1 MNTKHMH
8 WIEIDRLALS
18 HNLQQ
23 FRRLI
28 GSKRKLL
35 ATVKAN
41 AYGHGILEVGNIAQR
56 QGADWLGVHSVKEGI
71 LLRENKVNCPI
82 LVLGYVPFDELELS
96 VEHNLRMTVYNPETV
111 ERLGSLSARSGEKI
125 PLHLKVETG
134 THRQGIRE
142 EILLSFIEKIQSYPG
157 LILEGLSSHFANIE
171 DTTDHSYALF
181 QLDNFKRIC
190 HKLESRGISIP
201 VKHIACTAAA
211 ILFPD
216 TYFDMVRI
224 GIGMYG
230 LWPSKETYLSCILQN
245 REPIQLK
252 PALTWKTRVAQIKK
266 VPKGA
271 YVGYGCTFR
280 ATRETLL
287 AVLPIGYYDGY
298 SRAFS
303 NVSYVLLKGQ
313 RAQVRGRVA
322 MDFITID
329 VTDIPGVE
337 LEEEVVLLGEDK
349 GDKITAEDL
358 ARLAGTINYEIV
370 TRINPQIPR
379 IIVPSG

>member
-1 MNTKHMH
+1 MQ

-28 GSKRKLL
+28 GRERKLL

-41 AYGHGILEVGNIAQR
+41 AYGHGILEVEKIVCR
-56 QGADWLGVHSVKEGI
+56 EGADWLGVHSVEEGVF
-71 LLRENKVNCPI
+71 LREKKVDCPI
-82 LVLGYVPFDELELS
+82 LVLGYVSFDDLERS
-96 VEHNLRMTVYNPETV
+96 VDNDLRMTVYNAETI
-111 ERLGSLSARSGEKI
+111 ELLGSLAARAGKKAR
-125 PLHLKVETG
+125 LHVKVETG
-134 THRQGIRE
+134 THRQGVRE
-142 EILLSFIEKIQSYPG
+142 EELFSIVDKIRDHPG

-171 DTTDHSYALF
+171 DTTDHTYAKS
-181 QLDNFKRIC
+181 QMESFKRIC
-190 HKLESRGISIP
+190 GKLEKKGIVVP

-211 ILFPD
+211 ILFPE

-230 LWPSKETYLSCILQN
+230 LWPSKETYLSCLLQD

-252 PALTWKTRVAQIKK
+252 PVLTWKTRVAQVKK

-280 ATRETLL
+280 TTRETEL

-303 NVSYVLLKGQ
+303 NVSYVLIRGQ
-313 RAQVRGRVA
+313 RAPVRGRVA
-322 MDFITID
+322 MDFIMVD
-329 VTDIPGVE
+329 VTDIPGVKI
-337 LEEEVVLLGEDK
+337 EEDAVILGRDGEDS
-349 GDKITAEDL
+349 ITAEDL

-370 TRINPQIPR
+370 TRINPWIPR
-379 IIVPSG
+379 TIVP